1 MKTFYLKA
9 TLLMFL
15 LIGLMLASASCSIKK
30 PEAPSWETTW
40 DLPLTSKT
48 YSFEDILA
56 ELDST
61 EIQLDTLGNPYFSII
76 QEIDTIAVEN
86 NLTAPGISQTYN
98 DSLGVID
105 IDPPVVP
112 SSNFAIGDLVDPA
125 YLGLGQIPVDT
136 NFTID
141 EALSSFSNFSVA
153 EIYQGSL
160 VLEVVNDLGFN
171 IDSLVITIYNKV
183 DLDADPF
190 TTPLGVANFE
200 SGVLDNQTISRSVD
214 LAGKL
219 LKNQL
224 TLRVYGAVDSQGINL
239 PSNNLT
245 VNSSFPAGLSVSSAT
260 AKLPSISPIDL
271 NQTIDLGDSSII
283 YQATV
288 ETGSMTLNIA
298 NATNLPLNISLSIPN
313 FEYLGSP
320 LTVDT
325 SLTGNTSINH
335 NVNLAGYVF
344 TPDGSTTPQTISIN
358 ASAAINTDSSTM
370 YAVNSS
376 DSIKI
381 TADVSS
387 ITFESVMGRIQPTE
401 ITIDPM
407 VQDIDM
413 PDGFDNAHLTHAEL
427 RMYLYNNSTTDV
439 LVDFQLQNNY
449 GSNITASNIINGKP
463 LVSSEIEV
471 TEIILGGDS
480 LSAFLNPAPSQIT
493 IAGSAILN
501 PNNADSVTISSADF
515 FYGEVEI
522 YSPLA
527 FALDSASTLDLEITD
542 IEMNPDDMPD
552 FNETFVYGN
561 INATLTNRLPVG
573 ASVTLYLSTL
583 PTVFNDP
590 NAIVIGPFTLE
601 SAVTDANGYS
611 IEEVVSTFD
620 DSLTTDDIAIF
631 DNTLIYIAPKV
642 ELLPTGVNG
651 SIIQGSDYISINA
664 SVRLR
669 IKAGDHLWDN
679 NNY

>member
-1 MKTFYLKA
+1 
-9 TLLMFL
+9 
-15 LIGLMLASASCSIKK
+15 
-30 PEAPSWETTW
+30 
-40 DLPLTSKT
+40 
-48 YSFEDILA
+48 
-56 ELDST
+56 
-61 EIQLDTLGNPYFSII
+61 
-76 QEIDTIAVEN
+76 
-86 NLTAPGISQTYN
+86 
-98 DSLGVID
+98 
-105 IDPPVVP
+105 
-112 SSNFAIGDLVDPA
+112 
-125 YLGLGQIPVDT
+125 
-136 NFTID
+136 
-141 EALSSFSNFSVA
+141 
-153 EIYQGSL
+153 
-160 VLEVVNDLGFN
+160 
-171 IDSLVITIYNKV
+171 
-183 DLDADPF
+183 
-190 TTPLGVANFE
+190 
-200 SGVLDNQTISRSVD
+200 
-214 LAGKL
+214 
-219 LKNQL
+219 
-224 TLRVYGAVDSQGINL
+224 
-239 PSNNLT
+239 
-245 VNSSFPAGLSVSSAT
+245 
-260 AKLPSISPIDL
+260 
-271 NQTIDLGDSSII
+271 
-283 YQATV
+283 
-288 ETGSMTLNIA
+288 
-298 NATNLPLNISLSIPN
+298 
-313 FEYLGSP
+313 
-320 LTVDT
+320 
-325 SLTGNTSINH
+325 
-335 NVNLAGYVF
+335 
-344 TPDGSTTPQTISIN
+344 
-358 ASAAINTDSSTM
+358 
-370 YAVNSS
+370 
-376 DSIKI
+376 
-381 TADVSS
+381 
-387 ITFESVMGRIQPTE
+387 MGRIQPTE

-439 LVDFQLQNNY
+439 LVDFQLQNNN

-463 LVSSEIEV
+463 LVPSGAEV

-501 PNNADSVTISSADF
+501 PNNSDSVILTSADF

-583 PTVFNDP
+583 PTVFDDP

-611 IEEVVSTFD
+611 IEEVVSTFN

-631 DNTLIYIAPKV
+631 DNEQIYIAPQV